1 MQRPELKRLIFHT
14 PVPSVH
20 NDDVFYMMAKV
31 NGKKDTAWAIAI
43 DMKRAAVEAMS
54 PFSAQVYSLVTMYRP
69 CVFPK
74 YLNMA
79 PGAGMG
85 NPVNECFKRL
95 SSKQCLVEVVW
106 TLDWLRELDQVL
118 EIERSTYNTCRSLLQ
133 LSPVSSLRS
142 NIESMVKCASFC
154 NGQGEAAS
162 KAVNFCLRALDDF
175 DLALHESPCDLSGS
189 VDAIRFKIWDV
200 LQALDKYGK
209 HCSNLLIRSHSFY
222 VMLILY
228 LLDSS
233 SILQIV
239 PPTLIPEE
247 GTPREGKRGELS
259 ETCEKPDNESDKW
272 QKETSKPSNSRVE
285 KYQDNG
291 ACDRKERRAMMVWDV
306 RLLILIVLFLASLV
320 FTVSWNLYR

>member
-162 KAVNFCLRALDDF
+162 KAVNFCLRV
-175 DLALHESPCDLSGS
+175 S
-189 VDAIRFKIWDV
+189 V
-200 LQALDKYGK
+200 
-209 HCSNLLIRSHSFY
+209 
-222 VMLILY
+222 
-228 LLDSS
+228 
-233 SILQIV
+233 
-239 PPTLIPEE
+239 
-247 GTPREGKRGELS
+247 
-259 ETCEKPDNESDKW
+259 
-272 QKETSKPSNSRVE
+272 
-285 KYQDNG
+285 
-291 ACDRKERRAMMVWDV
+291 
-306 RLLILIVLFLASLV
+306 
-320 FTVSWNLYR
+320 VS